1 MLLTVISFAVDTS
14 STGQVSENQRK
25 SIKRSTNILLLI
37 LSFSFLCVSVLI
49 LNEAWDPEK
58 I

>member
-14 STGQVSENQRK
+14 STVQVSENQRK